1 MVWGVLLM
9 VELPSDRR
17 GFLDRMNWENFQEHQ
32 DSFPIGTVLVALTLV
47 LTIMAIFLSSQG
59 ESRTGDEIRW
69 SFFILLVIILCIVA
83 IRWLYPKHLR
93 YDEMDYAI
101 DLQDGEFK
109 KGINKA
115 MVEGALD
122 GRLFSQVNMMLD
134 LREALANRVMTRH
147 HMSKTDLQKAIDE
160 DRLGPLVGD
169 LDMAWIL
176 KGSMRDFEEL
186 LKDESNEIR
195 VNFYVWFADMLRKVE
210 EWH

>member
-1 MVWGVLLM
+1 M

-32 DSFPIGTVLVALTLV
+32 DTFPIGTVLVALTLV

-83 IRWLYPKHLR
+83 IRWLYPKNLR
-93 YDEMDYAI
+93 YDEMDYSI

-115 MVEGALD
+115 MVEGALE
-122 GRLFSQVNMMLD
+122 GRLFSQVNMLLD

-147 HMSKTDLQKAIDE
+147 HMSKTDLQNAIEE

-186 LKDESNEIR
+186 LKDESNGIR
-195 VNFYVWFADMLRKVE
+195 ANFYVWFADMLRKVE